1 MTRNESKEMMKSE
14 QTAIATAPSANRA
27 DGGDQ
32 WTYRPDIDILET
44 GAAYRIVADIPGAK
58 KDAVDVSFED
68 GILTID
74 AAVEARGVENGDFE
88 VREFGI
94 GNYHR
99 KFRISED
106 IEVNGVI
113 ADYHSGVLEVTLPK
127 REVAKRRKIEI
138 KSG

>member
-1 MTRNESKEMMKSE
+1 MTRNETKEMTKSE
-14 QTAIATAPSANRA
+14 QTAIQRRA
-27 DGGDQ
+27 AGEDQ

-44 GAAYRIVADIPGAK
+44 AAAYRIVADIPGAK

-68 GILTID
+68 GILSID
-74 AAVEARGVENGDFE
+74 ATVEPRGVENGDFE

-94 GNYHR
+94 GNYNR

-106 IEVNGVI
+106 IDVSGIN
-113 ADYHSGVLEVTLPK
+113 ADYNSGVLAVTLPK
-127 REVAKRRKIEI
+127 REIAKRRKIEI